1 MAKKCSRTGSTR
13 SSSTIGTAISAEV
26 APAANVAV
34 PPAPPAWSESS
45 AKSSPAG
52 GAAFRLTIKAV
63 EVALSD
69 AAANT

>member
-1 MAKKCSRTGSTR
+1 M
-13 SSSTIGTAISAEV
+13 GTAISAEV

-34 PPAPPAWSESS
+34 PPAPPAWSDSS

-52 GAAFRLTIKAV
+52 GAAFRRTIKAV